1 MSLANAAYTMAK
13 LYNKLKL
20 EFGPMN
26 TSLAR
31 KTCHRLVLGATL
43 LTTSHLHA
51 AEPRPVTT
59 ASLDM
64 LAVSASRDAPA
75 EVVSLNRAMLSAEL
89 NARIVAV
96 RAEVGDRVAVGD
108 VLVELDCRDYI
119 ARAEQ
124 AAATL
129 AALEAQIDFADYRS
143 KRARTLSERNAVA
156 EEALRE
162 RETTLQRL
170 VAERDGQRAAL
181 GTARLQ
187 VERCMVRAPF
197 SAAIVARPAQLGAL
211 AAPGTPLVELLDVE
225 SVEVRARVRRGLID
239 SLDNAAEVLFND
251 GRGDFALERRAILPD
266 VDPRGDSVELRLT
279 FAARRAAPGT
289 PGRLVW
295 RDAGLAL
302 PPYLVEERDGVSGV
316 FTVNDDRA
324 HFVPLVDVQ
333 EGRPVVVDLSPDT
346 RLVIDGRA
354 GLADGDPVRDVD

>member
-1 MSLANAAYTMAK
+1 MLVTT
-13 LYNKLKL
+13 LYVRRGLGAVL
-20 EFGPMN
+20 
-26 TSLAR
+26 
-31 KTCHRLVLGATL
+31 LVLSTL
-43 LTTSHLHA
+43 PIAVPAQDT
-51 AEPRPVTT
+51 RPVTT
-59 ASLDM
+59 ARLGD
-64 LAVSASRDAPA
+64 LVVAAERDALA
-75 EVVSLNRAMLSAEL
+75 EVVSLNRATLSAEL
-89 NARIVAV
+89 NARIVV
-96 RAEVGDRVAVGD
+96 IRAEVGDRVEVGD
-108 VLVELDCRDYI
+108 ALVELDCRDYT
-119 ARAEQ
+119 ASAEQ

-143 KRARTLSERNAVA
+143 RRARTLSERNAVA

-187 VERCMVRAPF
+187 VERCKVRAPF
-197 SAAIVARPAQLGAL
+197 TAALVDRPAQLGAL
-211 AAPGTPLVELLDVE
+211 AAPGTPLVELLDVD
-225 SVEVRARVRRGLID
+225 SVEVRARVRRALLD
-239 SLDNAAEVLFND
+239 SLDGADEIVFND
-251 GRGDFALERRAILPD
+251 GRGDFMLERRAILPD

-279 FAARRAAPGT
+279 FSAARAAPGT

-324 HFVPLVDVQ
+324 HFVPLVGVQ

-354 GLADGDPVRDVD
+354 GLADGDAVRVVD

>member
-1 MSLANAAYTMAK
+1 MDTSRLLAQSSR
-13 LYNKLKL
+13 LL
-20 EFGPMN
+20 
-26 TSLAR
+26 LAI
-31 KTCHRLVLGATL
+31 GSPL
-43 LTTSHLHA
+43 LA
-51 AEPRPVTT
+51 DEARPVTT
-59 ASLDM
+59 ARLGD
-64 LAVSASRDAPA
+64 LVVAAERDAPA
-75 EVVSLNRAMLSAEL
+75 EVVSLNRATLSAEL

-96 RAEVGDRVAVGD
+96 RAEVGDRVEVGD
-108 VLVELDCRDYI
+108 ILVELDCRDYT

-143 KRARTLSERNAVA
+143 RRARTLSERNAVA

-187 VERCMVRAPF
+187 VERCKVRAPF
-197 SAAIVARPAQLGAL
+197 TAALVDRPAQLGAL
-211 AAPGTPLVELLDVE
+211 AAPGTPLVELLDVD
-225 SVEVRARVRRGLID
+225 SVEVRARVRRALLD
-239 SLDNAAEVLFND
+239 SLDGAAEIVFND
-251 GRGDFALERRAILPD
+251 GRGDFTLERRAILPD

-279 FAARRAAPGT
+279 FSAARAAPGT

-324 HFVPLVDVQ
+324 HFMPLTDVQ

-346 RLVIDGRA
+346 WLVIDGRA
-354 GLADGDPVRDVD
+354 GLKDGDPVRVVD

>member
-1 MSLANAAYTMAK
+1 M
-13 LYNKLKL
+13 
-20 EFGPMN
+20 
-26 TSLAR
+26 
-31 KTCHRLVLGATL
+31 H
-43 LTTSHLHA
+43 H
-51 AEPRPVTT
+51 VTT
-59 ASLDM
+59 VPFESLSVKST
-64 LAVSASRDAPA
+64 LDAPA
-75 EVVSLNRAMLSAEL
+75 EVVSLNRSVLSAEL
-89 NARIVAV
+89 NARVVALH
-96 RAEVGDRVAVGD
+96 AEVGDRVEVGD
-108 VLVELDCRDYI
+108 VLVELDCRDYT

-124 AAATL
+124 AAAAL
-129 AALEAQIDFADYRS
+129 NALEAQIDFADYRS
-143 KRARTLSERNAVA
+143 RRARTLSERNAVA

-187 VERCMVRAPF
+187 VERCKVRAPF
-197 SAAIVARPAQLGAL
+197 TAALVDRPAQLGAL
-211 AAPGTPLVELLDVE
+211 AAPGTPLVELLDVD
-225 SVEVRARVRRGLID
+225 SVEVRARVRRALLD
-239 SLDNAAEVLFND
+239 SLDGADEIVFND
-251 GRGDFALERRAILPD
+251 GRGDFMLERRAILPD

-279 FAARRAAPGT
+279 FSAARAAPGT

-324 HFVPLVDVQ
+324 HFVPLVGVQ

-354 GLADGDPVRDVD
+354 GLADGDAVRVVD

>member
-1 MSLANAAYTMAK
+1 MHAKHPLAK
-13 LYNKLKL
+13 LWWLL
-20 EFGPMN
+20 
-26 TSLAR
+26 LL
-31 KTCHRLVLGATL
+31 LVTGWP
-43 LTTSHLHA
+43 LHA
-51 AEPRPVTT
+51 VESRPVTT
-59 ASLDM
+59 ARLGD
-64 LAVSASRDAPA
+64 LVVAAERDAPA
-75 EVVSLNRAMLSAEL
+75 EVVSLNRATLSAEL
-89 NARIVAV
+89 NARIVV
-96 RAEVGDRVAVGD
+96 IRAEVGDRVEVGD
-108 VLVELDCRDYI
+108 VLVELDCRDYT
-119 ARAEQ
+119 ASAEQ

-143 KRARTLSERNAVA
+143 RRARTLSERNAVA

-187 VERCMVRAPF
+187 VERCKVRAPF
-197 SAAIVARPAQLGAL
+197 TAALVDRPAQLGAL
-211 AAPGTPLVELLDVE
+211 AAPGTPLVELLDVD
-225 SVEVRARVRRGLID
+225 SVEVRARVRRALLD
-239 SLDNAAEVLFND
+239 SLDGADEIVFND
-251 GRGDFALERRAILPD
+251 GRGDFMLERRAILPD

-279 FAARRAAPGT
+279 FSAARAAPGT

-324 HFVPLVDVQ
+324 HFVPLVGVQ

-346 RLVIDGRA
+346 RLVIDGRG
-354 GLADGDPVRDVD
+354 GLADGDAVRVVD

>member
-1 MSLANAAYTMAK
+1 MDTTYL
-13 LYNKLKL
+13 
-20 EFGPMN
+20 
-26 TSLAR
+26 LAR
-31 KTCHRLVLGATL
+31 SSRLLLALLGVMVITVRAD
-43 LTTSHLHA
+43 
-51 AEPRPVTT
+51 EVRPVTT
-59 ASLDM
+59 ARLGD
-64 LAVSASRDAPA
+64 LVVAAERDAPA
-75 EVVSLNRAMLSAEL
+75 EVVSLNRATLSAEL
-89 NARIVAV
+89 NARIVV
-96 RAEVGDRVAVGD
+96 IRAEVGDRVEVGD
-108 VLVELDCRDYI
+108 ALVELDCRDYT
-119 ARAEQ
+119 ASAEQ

-143 KRARTLSERNAVA
+143 RRARTLSERNAVA

-187 VERCMVRAPF
+187 VERCKVRAPF
-197 SAAIVARPAQLGAL
+197 TAALVDRPAQLGAL
-211 AAPGTPLVELLDVE
+211 AAPGTPLVELLDVD
-225 SVEVRARVRRGLID
+225 SVEVRARVRRALLD
-239 SLDNAAEVLFND
+239 SLDGADEIVFND
-251 GRGDFALERRAILPD
+251 GRGDFTLERRAILPD

-279 FAARRAAPGT
+279 FSAARAAPGT

-324 HFVPLVDVQ
+324 HFVPLVGVQ

-354 GLADGDPVRDVD
+354 GLADGDAVRVVD

>member
-1 MSLANAAYTMAK
+1 MHAKHPLAK
-13 LYNKLKL
+13 LWWLL
-20 EFGPMN
+20 
-26 TSLAR
+26 LL
-31 KTCHRLVLGATL
+31 LVTGWP
-43 LTTSHLHA
+43 LHA
-51 AEPRPVTT
+51 VESRPVTT
-59 ASLDM
+59 ARLGD
-64 LAVSASRDAPA
+64 LVVAAERDAPA
-75 EVVSLNRAMLSAEL
+75 EVVSLNRATLSAEL
-89 NARIVAV
+89 NARIVV
-96 RAEVGDRVAVGD
+96 IRAEVGDRVEVGD
-108 VLVELDCRDYI
+108 ALVELDCRDYT
-119 ARAEQ
+119 ASAEQ

-143 KRARTLSERNAVA
+143 RRARTLSERNAVA

-187 VERCMVRAPF
+187 VERCKVRAPF
-197 SAAIVARPAQLGAL
+197 TAALVDRPAQLGAL
-211 AAPGTPLVELLDVE
+211 AAPGTPLVELLDVD
-225 SVEVRARVRRGLID
+225 SVEVRARVRRALLD
-239 SLDNAAEVLFND
+239 SLDGADEIVFND
-251 GRGDFALERRAILPD
+251 GRGDFTLERRAILPD

-279 FAARRAAPGT
+279 FSAARAAPGT

-324 HFVPLVDVQ
+324 HFVPLVGVQ

-354 GLADGDPVRDVD
+354 GLADGDAVRVVD

>member
-1 MSLANAAYTMAK
+1 MVFLMAVC
-13 LYNKLKL
+13 
-20 EFGPMN
+20 
-26 TSLAR
+26 T
-31 KTCHRLVLGATL
+31 HV
-43 LTTSHLHA
+43 A
-51 AEPRPVTT
+51 AEEVHAVTT
-59 ASLDM
+59 AQLDN
-64 LAVSASRDAPA
+64 LAVASARDAPA
-75 EVVSLNRAMLSAEL
+75 EVVSLNRATLSAEL
-89 NARIVAV
+89 NARIVV
-96 RAEVGDRVAVGD
+96 IRAEVGDRVEVGD
-108 VLVELDCRDYI
+108 ALVELDCRDYT
-119 ARAEQ
+119 ASAEQ

-143 KRARTLSERNAVA
+143 RRARTLSERNAVA

-187 VERCMVRAPF
+187 VERCKVRAPF
-197 SAAIVARPAQLGAL
+197 TAALVDRPAQLGAL
-211 AAPGTPLVELLDVE
+211 AAPGTPLVELLDVD
-225 SVEVRARVRRGLID
+225 SVEVRARVRRALLD
-239 SLDNAAEVLFND
+239 SLDGADEIVFND
-251 GRGDFALERRAILPD
+251 GRGDFMLERRAILPD

-279 FAARRAAPGT
+279 FSAARAAPGT

-324 HFVPLVDVQ
+324 HFVPLVGVQ

-354 GLADGDPVRDVD
+354 GLADGDAVRVVD